1 MKRITL
7 ITGHYGSGKTNFA
20 VNLALRQ
27 AAEGKKVTVVDLDIV
42 NPYFRTA
49 DFAELFEQNG
59 IHLEKTLYANT
70 SLDIPAISFDLAR
83 LAYEEE
89 CLIIDVGGD
98 DAGATALG
106 RYAEMLRS
114 YQAELDMWYVVNRYR
129 YLTAQPQEALT
140 LLYEVQQGSPLAA
153 DWYCQQFQPRQRNHS
168 GIDFRGC
175 SLCKNHCR
183 SSRSTADLYHLS
195 GRFARTGGKRFS
207 GTSLCQARLG
217 AGCCILNP
225 TDGRFGG
232 RRERAME
239 KMKVRFDRCKGCGLC
254 VSVCPKKLV
263 KLQTEKRNEKATSLR
278 SAPIRMRVS
287 AVQCVQ

>member
-1 MKRITL
+1 
-7 ITGHYGSGKTNFA
+7 
-20 VNLALRQ
+20 
-27 AAEGKKVTVVDLDIV
+27 
-42 NPYFRTA
+42 
-49 DFAELFEQNG
+49 
-59 IHLEKTLYANT
+59 
-70 SLDIPAISFDLAR
+70 
-83 LAYEEE
+83 
-89 CLIIDVGGD
+89 
-98 DAGATALG
+98 
-106 RYAEMLRS
+106 
-114 YQAELDMWYVVNRYR
+114 MWYVVNRYR

-140 LLYEVQQGSPLAA
+140 LLYEVQQAA
-153 DWYCQQFQPRQRNHS
+153 RLQPTGIVNNSNLGRNHS

-263 KLQTEKRNEKATSLR
+263 KLQTEKRNEKGYFT
-278 SAPIRMRVS
+278 
-287 AVQCVQ
+287 AVCTDQDACISCAMCAMMCPDCAIQIEK